1 MREILFRGKDK
12 ISGKWIYGDLIKSNE
27 KYYIHPQGN
36 AVEVDK
42 FIGNKIV
49 MREVTAE
56 TVGQYIGFK
65 DIDDKEV
72 FEGDIL
78 QHIVHK
84 DKYSILYDKDE
95 YGYFLYKGDN
105 SYCISIDGFYPYN
118 ENESDVILEVISNI
132 YDNPE
137 LLEEA

>member
-12 ISGKWIYGDLIKSNE
+12 ISGKWIYGDLIKSNR
-27 KYYIHPQGN
+27 KCYIHPQSN

-49 MREVTAE
+49 MREVAIE

-78 QHIVHK
+78 QNIVHK
-84 DKYSILYDKDE
+84 DKYSVLYDKDE
-95 YGYFLYKGDN
+95 YGYFLYKGDD
-105 SYCISIDGFYPYN
+105 SYFISVDGFCLYK
-118 ENESDVILEVISNI
+118 ENESDVILEVIGNI

-137 LLEEA
+137 LLVQE